1 MAPFDCWLCLR
12 GLRSLGARMRLH
24 CANAAAVASFLE
36 DHVGVA
42 KVHYPGL
49 ASHPGHA
56 TAARQMKKGNF
67 GGMLSFEVVGGERAA
82 INVAVSSAEPCSSM
96 PRFICSCS
104 LHRVRVGVSGTTV
117 ILSPACCSF
126 AVEIV

>member
-24 CANAAAVASFLE
+24 CANAAAVAAFLE
-36 DHVGVA
+36 GHAGVA
-42 KVHYPGL
+42 KVYYPGL

-67 GGMLSFEVVGGERAA
+67 GGMLSFEVAGGERAA
-82 INVAVSSAEPCSSM
+82 INVAVSITEPCSSM
-96 PRFICSCS
+96 LRFSFSFSFFFFSFSVQSVCI
-104 LHRVRVGVSGTTV
+104 GVSGTM
-117 ILSPACCSF
+117 PC
-126 AVEIV
+126 